1 MAVALLVGRW
11 GRLHTVRSESS
22 GVAFV
27 LSLMALAHVG
37 PLAAAPEFPDRLPAV
52 GATYPSIYPSMSGP
66 AAPRR

>member
-37 PLAAAPEFPDRLPAV
+37 PLAAPEFPNRLPAV